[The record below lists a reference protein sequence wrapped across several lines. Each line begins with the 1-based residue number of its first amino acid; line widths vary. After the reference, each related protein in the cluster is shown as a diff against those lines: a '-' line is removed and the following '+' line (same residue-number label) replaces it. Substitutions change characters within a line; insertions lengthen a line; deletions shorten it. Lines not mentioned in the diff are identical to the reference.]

1 MDKIS
6 AIAKKELR
14 SFFYSPV
21 AYIIITVFLIIL
33 GGFSFWT
40 YFQDGVL
47 SYSKIF
53 STISII
59 YIFMIPIISMRAFAE
74 EKKSGTIELLLTKPI
89 TDMQLTL
96 GKFFSLVLLNIIALI
111 PTVIYFVVLSTFGKL
126 DFGAIFTSY
135 LGIILLA
142 CLYISICLFF
152 SSITQHQ
159 IVAGIMSFPVIAFL
173 FLLYYFL
180 PLIPAKLAGVLS
192 YIAPNFHLESFS
204 KGVIDTGSLIYF
216 ISGIV
221 IFILLTRT
229 SLESRK
235 WQ

>member
-6 AIAKKELR
+6 AITKKELR

-21 AYIIITVFLIIL
+21 AYIIITVFLIIT

-40 YFQDGVL
+40 YFQEGVL
-47 SYSKIF
+47 SYTKVF
-53 STISII
+53 STISMI
-59 YIFMIPIISMRAFAE
+59 YIFMIPIISMRAFSE

-96 GKFFSLVLLNIIALI
+96 GKFFSLVILNIIALL
-111 PTVIYFVVLSTFGKL
+111 PTVIYFFVLSSFGKL
-126 DFGAIFTSY
+126 DIGAIITSY

-142 CLYISICLFF
+142 SLYVAICLFF
-152 SSITQHQ
+152 SSMTQHQ
-159 IVAGIMSFPVIAFL
+159 IIAGIMSFPVIAFL

-180 PLIPAKLAGVLS
+180 PLIPAKLAGFLS
-192 YIAPNFHLESFS
+192 YIAPNFHLDSFS
-204 KGVIDTGSLIYF
+204 KGVIDTGSIVYF
-216 ISGIV
+216 LSGIL
-221 IFILLTRT
+221 IFIFLTRT